1 MSEKIIAD
9 NFEISN
15 LIGKGAFG
23 EIYISKNKRDK
34 NDVIIKKE
42 IKKSEKICQLKIE
55 SKIYKSLLN
64 ISSNDISGKNNISQ
78 DEVQG
83 IPYFYGMGELS
94 DSYYLI
100 LELLGLD
107 LNQLFNFCKNKFS
120 ITTTCLIALQMLN
133 RIENI
138 HKHFFIH
145 RDIKPENFL
154 IGSKEKSN
162 IIFLI
167 DFGLSK
173 KYKDSKTNQH
183 IPYKEGK
190 NLTGTVRYASIFTHL
205 GFEQSRRDDLEGIS
219 YVLIYFLKGSLPWMG
234 MKGKNKKEKY
244 DKIKNK
250 KINTSLDKLCEDLP
264 NEFIDIVNYPRK
276 LKFEEEPNYDFIY
289 GLIEKIMMREKYEM
303 DFKYDW
309 VVFGYHEEKDNNK
322 SNINLLNE
330 DNKIDVENEN
340 NNHVKNNNNDN
351 VKNIIDNKNNNNVNN
366 DNNENNNNNG
376 NNHHELNKKLSGS
389 IMNLLE
395 PDIFLSKEQSENYH
409 NYLNNKI

>member
-183 IPYKEGK
+183 IPYKERK
-190 NLTGTVRYASIFTHL
+190 NLTGTLRYMSINNHF
-205 GFEQSRRDDLEGIS
+205 GIEQSRRDDLESIG
-219 YVLIYFLKGSLPWMG
+219 YVLIYFLRGNLPWQG
-234 MKGKNKKEKY
+234 IKTKCNDKHYEKIGFV
-244 DKIKNK
+244 KQS
-250 KINTSLDKLCEDLP
+250 TSIEVLCSDFP
-264 NEFIDIVNYPRK
+264 NEFCNYFNYVK
-276 LKFEEEPNYDFIY
+276 QLEFEEDPNYNM
-289 GLIEKIMMREKYEM
+289 LIELFERILKKYCGS
-303 DFKYDW
+303 KYINNGICNGNRHNLFDW
-309 VVFGYHEEKDNNK
+309 NSMGNKLESPRRNIKKKKESTVFSSPKRRSSIINNGCNSDSDIK
-322 SNINLLNE
+322 
-330 DNKIDVENEN
+330 ENSFIG
-340 NNHVKNNNNDN
+340 KNNNYFNEKENDDDDN
-351 VKNIIDNKNNNNVNN
+351 KETSRNDGEKKIRVKNKDNEVHCKCF
-366 DNNENNNNNG
+366 
-376 NNHHELNKKLSGS
+376 
-389 IMNLLE
+389 
-395 PDIFLSKEQSENYH
+395 IF
-409 NYLNNKI
+409 

>member
-162 IIFLI
+162 ILFLI

-190 NLTGTVRYASIFTHL
+190 NLTGTLRYMSINNHF
-205 GFEQSRRDDLEGIS
+205 GIEQSRRDDLESIG
-219 YVLIYFLKGSLPWMG
+219 YVLIYFLKGNLPWQG
-234 MKGKNKKEKY
+234 NKGKKKLRFEDKPNYEYLKNLFVKLLEKEGNKTKFDWNIDNKEQEKWDVY
-244 DKIKNK
+244 NK
-250 KINTSLDKLCEDLP
+250 KIKGES
-264 NEFIDIVNYPRK
+264 
-276 LKFEEEPNYDFIY
+276 
-289 GLIEKIMMREKYEM
+289 
-303 DFKYDW
+303 
-309 VVFGYHEEKDNNK
+309 
-322 SNINLLNE
+322 
-330 DNKIDVENEN
+330 
-340 NNHVKNNNNDN
+340 
-351 VKNIIDNKNNNNVNN
+351 
-366 DNNENNNNNG
+366 NNNNNEKNGVSEKTNENNPENIPENDNISSNKNDKKSSECSDDTLKEEFDG
-376 NNHHELNKKLSGS
+376 NQLKINKDNKEEVNKQLKNILS
-389 IMNLLE
+389 NTK
-395 PDIFLSKEQSENYH
+395 KEEEIDKYIT
-409 NYLNNKI
+409 K